1 MSFWSTVPWKRLVW
15 AIWLPIYLTL
25 FFIMEA
31 VFPGTGDNYWITSFP
46 FEENIPVLEVF
57 VVPYLSWFPFLFG
70 IGANL
75 FYFHGPE
82 FKRYMLLMCVTF
94 FSCAIFWMFVPNR
107 QDLRPEYLERANVF
121 TWILKFIYNFDTPTN
136 VFPSEHAVGT
146 TAALLALWDCG
157 YMKRHRLGGC
167 LFLLWGALIIAST
180 ALTKQHALIDLPAG
194 ILLALIGGAFVYR
207 KRLKGTAPV
216 SF

>member
-1 MSFWSTVPWKRLVW
+1 MRILAVADVPSDRFYEYYTEGKLDEFDL
-15 AIWLPIYLTL
+15 I
-25 FFIMEA
+25 
-31 VFPGTGDNYWITSFP
+31 
-46 FEENIPVLEVF
+46 
-57 VVPYLSWFPFLFG
+57 LSCG
-70 IGANL
+70 
-75 FYFHGPE
+75 
-82 FKRYMLLMCVTF
+82 
-94 FSCAIFWMFVPNR
+94 
-107 QDLRPEYLERANVF
+107 DLRPEYLERANVF

-194 ILLALIGGAFVYR
+194 ILLALTGGAFVYR